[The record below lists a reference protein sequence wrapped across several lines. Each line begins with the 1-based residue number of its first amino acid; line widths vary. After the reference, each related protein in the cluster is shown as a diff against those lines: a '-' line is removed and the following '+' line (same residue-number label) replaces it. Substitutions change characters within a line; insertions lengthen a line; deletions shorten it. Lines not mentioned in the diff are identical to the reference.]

1 MNSIKGTLLYAS
13 IQEPAKPYIGPGEDA
28 NKPKE
33 WKISVAIFDEDY
45 ADEVESFATG
55 LGAKI
60 SMKKFKTPAEFKETF
75 KIDMPEGVKKAWV
88 VTLRRST
95 ELGKTGKPVPDL
107 YKPRV
112 FMMQGNT
119 RLDITH
125 EKLVGNGSEGQVS
138 LEVFRRDNGK
148 NSIYLK
154 NVLVNKLVEYVK
166 PEGAGASYTPGDEF
180 DSENDTPEQV
190 PATKSAVPAKATKP
204 VKPAKTDSEDDDS
217 DIPF

>member
-1 MNSIKGTLLYAS
+1 MNSIKGTLMYVS
-13 IQEPAKPYIGPGEDA
+13 IQAPSKPYIGPGEDA

-33 WKISVAIFDEDY
+33 WKVSVAIFDEDY
-45 ADEVESFATG
+45 ADEVESFADS

-60 SMKKFKTPAEFKETF
+60 SLKKYKDRDSYEKQF
-75 KIDMPEGVKKAWV
+75 KIPMPDGVKKAWV

-119 RLDITH
+119 RLDITN

-154 NVLVNKLVEYVK
+154 NVLVTNLKEYVK
-166 PEGAGASYTPGDEF
+166 PEGSGVNYTPGDEF
-180 DSENDTPEQV
+180 DSEESEPVQSK
-190 PATKSAVPAKATKP
+190 PAVPANASKP
-204 VKPAKTDSEDDDS
+204 KQSKPAVTDEMDD